1 MNIVKS
7 AGKFVVYGDAVQTFK
22 KLPPATF
29 EVQFSKMQGFYLVSH
44 NDLQVNEKIY
54 GPYAKKVDK
63 VVRTFKTLNRNM
75 GVILSGP
82 KGVGKSMFARQL
94 AKVGNENDLP
104 LILVSSAL
112 PGIESFISSIEQECI
127 VLFDEFDKTFKKV
140 ENFNPQDTL
149 LSLFDGV
156 DDGKKLY
163 VITCNNTRELSSFLL
178 NRPGRFH
185 YHFVI
190 GTPSADCIRE
200 YLEDNLIDDAKH
212 NIDKIVA
219 LSNFSVFTYDVLR
232 AIVVELNQG
241 YELSETLADLNIE
254 RDRAPRVKVTVV
266 FKNGLVVTEKESC
279 RVDITSDDDYCRWID
294 FEEGKLPE
302 YCKGILGDFHLKFP
316 LRSVVMHGNGYTV
329 DADECILSWDSV
341 PEDNKLVNDFIKS
354 CVVDKVILNIVPDYY
369 YGDVSK
375 FLL

>member
-29 EVQFSKMQGFYLVSH
+29 EVQFNKMQGFYLVTH
-44 NDLQVNEKIY
+44 NDLQVHEKIY

-63 VVRTFKTLNRNM
+63 VMHTFKTLNRNM

-104 LILVSSAL
+104 LILVSSAI

-163 VITCNNTRELSSFLL
+163 VITCNNVRELSSFLL

-190 GTPSADCIRE
+190 GAPSADCIRE

-241 YELSETLADLNIE
+241 YELAETLADLNIE
-254 RDRAPRVKVTVV
+254 RDKAPRVKLTVV
-266 FKNGLVVTEKESC
+266 FKNGLVVTEQESC
-279 RVDITSDDDYCRWID
+279 RMDITSDDIYGRWID
-294 FEEGKLPE
+294 FEKEKLPE
-302 YCKGILGDFHLKFP
+302 YCRGILDEFHIKFP

-329 DADECILSWDSV
+329 DADECILYWDNMH
-341 PEDNKLVNDFIKS
+341 EDNKPVNDFIKS
-354 CVVDKVILNIVPDYY
+354 CVVDKVILNILPDYY
-369 YGDVSK
+369 YGEASK